1 MERSRSALDPA
12 VIDKLQNLSLA
23 ARQVVEGFMSGHH
36 RSPHRGSSVEFAQHR
51 EYVPGDELRRVDWK
65 VYARSE
71 RLVVKEFVEET
82 NLTCYV
88 LLDASESMAYGSVD
102 WTKLDY
108 ARWTAAA
115 IAHLVLTQRDT
126 AGLVVFDKEHRLEVP
141 SGNGGATRKSI
152 IDMLEQVEP
161 AGPTAIGSILSK
173 IVPRLKRRGIV
184 CIFSDFFDDVDEI
197 IAGVRRLQHNG
208 HEPILFQVLDDAEL
222 KFPFDSFLKLQG
234 LEGLGDVK
242 VDPKAIRAAY
252 LEEMRSHNEKLARM
266 ARASNVDYVLLNTK
280 EALDAALSTYLA
292 HRVVR
297 LRGGSR

>member
-23 ARQVVEGFMSGHH
+23 ARNVVEGFMSGHH

-88 LLDASESMAYGSVD
+88 LLDASESMAYGSGD

-108 ARWTAAA
+108 ARWSAAA

-152 IDMLEQVEP
+152 IDTLEQVEP
-161 AGPTAIGSILSK
+161 SGPTAIGSILGA
-173 IVPRLKRRGIV
+173 ITPRLKRRGIV
-184 CIFSDFFDDVDEI
+184 CVFSDFFDDVDEI
-197 IAGVRRLQHNG
+197 IAEHVENG
-208 HEPILFQVLDDAEL
+208 RPVE
-222 KFPFDSFLKLQG
+222 
-234 LEGLGDVK
+234 
-242 VDPKAIRAAY
+242 
-252 LEEMRSHNEKLARM
+252 
-266 ARASNVDYVLLNTK
+266 
-280 EALDAALSTYLA
+280 
-292 HRVVR
+292 R
-297 LRGGSR
+297 LRIPEDELTGRKPEETI